1 MAVSKATENQAMLT
15 NYLKIAF
22 RNLVKNRLFS
32 LINITGLALGMA
44 AATLLMLNIQY
55 GLSVDQFHTKMGA
68 IYLAY
73 TKGIINGNLDC
84 GEGTAAPL
92 GPALKS
98 YPEVRTVART
108 MDDSRQFG
116 YADKKIPA
124 EGQVTDPAFLSM
136 FTFPL
141 VAGNARTALNNPSDI
156 VITQQ
161 LAARLFDGRDPLN
174 KTLTTPE
181 GEQFTVTGVLMDL
194 PHNTR
199 FNFDYLLSW
208 SRIRGAG
215 EWNNESVNTWVELA
229 PGANVNAL
237 NKQIEDIGKR
247 NAGPQHPGVAV
258 QTTFLYPFTKVYL
271 AGRFVNGQPAGGNI
285 DNLKMLGGLAAII
298 LLIAAINF
306 MNLSTARSEKR
317 GKEVGIRKVV
327 GAVRRSLVTQFIGES
342 ILMSLLAGMI
352 ALLLVQMAI
361 PYFDNLAWVKLSI
374 PWASPVFWCAAAAFI
389 VFTGVLAGSY
399 PAFYLS
405 SFKPV
410 KVLKG
415 ILQNGNALVKPRKI
429 LVVVQFVCSV
439 VLINFTIIYQKQI
452 RSELGREVG
461 YAKDKLVFHPLTADL
476 RRNYAAVKNELMST
490 GIAES
495 VTQSSATVSRMNGRE
510 SGLKWAGMDPAANPG
525 FALVMESGDFVRT
538 MGLTLVAGR
547 DIDLDTYPAD
557 TLACVINETSAR
569 VLGFKNPL
577 GQVIMDVNERWKIV
591 GVIKDF
597 IVWGADEESQPV
609 LIKGGVRQD
618 YISLRIAGNRP
629 FAENVVR
636 ASGILKK
643 YNPAYITD
651 LQFADK
657 DYAWKFQQ
665 VRNTA
670 LLINTFTL
678 IAIFVSCMGLLGLAT
693 YTAENRTREI
703 GIRKIL
709 GASVTGVASLLTRDF
724 VRLVLIAI
732 LIASPLAWF
741 FMHAFLLHYSYRTS
755 LDAWVLFVSG
765 GIALL
770 LALATI
776 GFQTVRA
783 AMASPV
789 KSLRAE

>member
-1 MAVSKATENQAMLT
+1 MVVSKTTENQAMLT

-32 LINITGLALGMA
+32 FINITGLALGMA
-44 AATLLMLNIQY
+44 AATLLLLNIQY
-55 GLSVDQFHTKMGA
+55 GLSVDQFHTKKGA

-84 GEGTAAPL
+84 SEGTAAPL
-92 GPALKS
+92 GPALKA
-98 YPEVRTVART
+98 YPEVKSIART
-108 MDDSRQFG
+108 MGDNRQLG
-116 YADKKIPA
+116 YGDKKIPA

-141 VAGNARTALNNPSDI
+141 VAGNAGTALNDPTDI

-161 LAARLFDGRDPLN
+161 LAARLFDGQDPLN
-174 KTLTTPE
+174 KILTTPE
-181 GEQFTVTGVLMDL
+181 GERFTVTGVLKDL

-199 FNFDYLLSW
+199 FTFDYLLSW
-208 SRIRGAG
+208 SRIRGG

-229 PGANVNAL
+229 PGADVNAL
-237 NKQIEDIGKR
+237 NRQIGDIGKR

-258 QTTFLYPFTKVYL
+258 QTTFLYPFTRVYL
-271 AGRFVNGQPAGGNI
+271 EGRFVNGQPAGGKI

-342 ILMSLLAGMI
+342 ILMALLAGMI
-352 ALLLVQMAI
+352 ALVLVQMAI

-374 PWASPVFWCAAAAFI
+374 PWASPVFWFAAVAFI

-415 ILQNGNALVKPRKI
+415 ILQNGNALMTPRKV

-439 VLINFTIIYQKQI
+439 VLINFTLIYQKQI
-452 RSELGREVG
+452 RYELGREIG

-476 RRNYAAVKNELMST
+476 RRNYAAVKNELMGT
-490 GIAES
+490 GVAES

-547 DIDLDTYPAD
+547 DIDLNTYPAD
-557 TLACVINETSAR
+557 TLACVINETSAK

-577 GQVIMDVNERWKIV
+577 GQIIMDVNERWKIV

-629 FAENVVR
+629 FAENVEK
-636 ASGILKK
+636 ATAILKK
-643 YNPAYITD
+643 YNPAFVTD
-651 LQFADK
+651 LQFADT
-657 DYAWKFQQ
+657 DYAWKFQE

-678 IAIFVSCMGLLGLAT
+678 IAIFVSCMGLLGLAA

-709 GASVTGVASLLTRDF
+709 GASVTGVTCLLTREF

-741 FMHAFLLHYSYRTS
+741 FMHAFLLHYAYRTS
-755 LDAWVLFVSG
+755 LDVWVLAASG

-776 GFQTVRA
+776 GFQTIRA